1 MFNFSNLENTSFT
14 SNAGAYLRPYG
25 IYDVNLTK
33 IEKTTLKGSKDPNAE
48 YPIIALEFTGC
59 GDDKGV
65 FTTNIFIPTTEADG
79 ERKMLKNAN
88 GHENPVPSRFEEFQ
102 FTLMQIISVLNPDGA
117 KKIQENGN
125 KLQAALEKDFK
136 KGIDL
141 FIDLILKGLNGK
153 NNVTTKLKLVGRNN
167 NGTIYAAIPRACGIN
182 KAGEIFPV
190 NFIGENLFFTNY
202 EITQQKAYQN
212 AKPTNMDKV
221 ETSGDKS
228 ADVDLDD
235 IEL

>member
-1 MFNFSNLENTSFT
+1 MFNFSNLSEQNFT
-14 SNAGAYLRPYG
+14 SAAGQYLRPYG

-65 FTTNIFIPTTEADG
+65 FTTNVFIPTTEDDG

-88 GHENPVPSRFEEFQ
+88 GHESPVPSRFEEFQ

-167 NGTIYAAIPRACGIN
+167 NGTVYAAIPRACGIN

-190 NFIGENLFFTNY
+190 NFIGDNLFFTNY
-202 EITQQKAYQN
+202 ELTQQKKYQD

-221 ETSGDKS
+221 DSSNDEDI
-228 ADVDLDD
+228 DLDD
-235 IEL
+235 LDV

>member
-1 MFNFSNLENTSFT
+1 MFNFSNLSEQNFT
-14 SNAGAYLRPYG
+14 SAAGQYLRPYG

-65 FTTNIFIPTTEADG
+65 FTTNIFIPTTEADM

-88 GHENPVPSRFEEFQ
+88 GHESPVPSRFEEFQ

-141 FIDLILKGLNGK
+141 FIDLIFKVLAGK

-167 NGTIYAAIPRACGIN
+167 NGTVYAAIPRACGIN

-190 NFIGENLFFTNY
+190 NFIGDNLFFTNY
-202 EITQQKAYQN
+202 ELTQQKKYQD

-221 ETSGDKS
+221 DSSNDEDI
-228 ADVDLDD
+228 DLDD
-235 IEL
+235 LDV